1 MAVWMLLLLLLSVV
15 AALLPCSRP
24 LPAAGYGHS
33 SHRTGRLAAAVAGVG
48 VAPEHDLGSAASA
61 GPSGIGAPWSKAGDV
76 GRDAVAVVDATDPDR
91 VGVGAAA
98 VGGVAV

>member
-61 GPSGIGAPWSKAGDV
+61 GPSGIGAPWSMAGDV

-91 VGVGAAA
+91 VGVAAAA